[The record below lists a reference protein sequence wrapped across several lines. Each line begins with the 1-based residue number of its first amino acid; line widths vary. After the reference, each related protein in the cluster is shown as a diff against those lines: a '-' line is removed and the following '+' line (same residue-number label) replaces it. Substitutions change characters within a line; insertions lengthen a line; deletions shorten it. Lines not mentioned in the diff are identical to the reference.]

1 METETT
7 DLSLLD
13 RFHEL
18 VLDMGDI
25 VWGWP
30 FLILLIGTGVYLTL
44 RLRFVQVR
52 EMKHSVEVIAG
63 RYDDPNEKGDLSHF
77 QALSSALSATIGIGN
92 IAGVAYGIYFGGP
105 GALFWMWVTASVGM
119 ATKGVECYLAHR
131 FRIIHPDGSAS
142 GGPMYYITRGMGSK
156 WKWLGVG
163 FAFLAAFASLGSAD
177 MVQANTVSQIFEK
190 DLNIPPWATGAF
202 MAFMV
207 AIVIIGGIRRIGQV
221 ASRLVPTMCVIYVI
235 GGIIVLVLRADALPH
250 AFELIFTKA
259 FTPQAEIGGFAGTT
273 FLLTLKW
280 GFKRG
285 LFSNEAGQ
293 GSAPIAHAAAKTNE
307 SVREGIVAQIGP
319 FVDTLLV
326 CSLTGLVILVTDAW
340 YMGLDENGQLLNGAA
355 LTAWAFKEG
364 LAPITSYGHLI
375 VTFAVLPFAYSTMI
389 SWSYYGDRCV
399 TYLWGRGAVMPYRII
414 FVIFTFIGSTLTLQ
428 LVWDMADI
436 SNGLMAAPNLIALI
450 FLAGVAKRDYDDYF
464 ARQNRWKAMKS

>member
-1 METETT
+1 MRHFAETT
-7 DLSLLD
+7 
-13 RFHEL
+13 RA
-18 VLDMGDI
+18 GDAQA
-25 VWGWP
+25 
-30 FLILLIGTGVYLTL
+30 GVQI
-44 RLRFVQVR
+44 RLRFVQVTK
-52 EMKHSVEVIAG
+52 MKHSLQVIAG

-131 FRIIHPDGSAS
+131 YRVIHPDGSAS
-142 GGPMYYITRGMGSK
+142 GGPMYYITRGMGSR
-156 WKWLGVG
+156 WKWMGVT

-177 MVQANTVSQIFEK
+177 MVQANTVSQIFLR
-190 DLNIPPWATGAF
+190 DLRIPTWVTGAF

-221 ASRLVPTMCVIYVI
+221 ASRLVPTMCVIYVVF
-235 GGIIVLVLRADALPH
+235 GIIILILRASALPD
-250 AFELIFTKA
+250 AFGLIYAKA
-259 FTPQAEIGGFAGTT
+259 FTPQAGIGGFAGTT

-319 FVDTLLV
+319 FIDTLLV

-340 YMGLDENGQLLNGAA
+340 YMGLDDNGQLLNGAA
-355 LTAWAFKEG
+355 MTAWAFKEG
-364 LAPITSYGHLI
+364 LDPIMPYGHLI

-399 TYLWGRGAVMPYRII
+399 TYLWGRGAVTPYRII

-436 SNGLMAAPNLIALI
+436 SNGLMAAPNLIALLV
-450 FLAGVAKRDYDDYF
+450 LAGLAKRDYDDYF
-464 ARQNRWKAMKS
+464 TRQDRWKAMKS